1 MAEPT
6 LKRDARGDDVRRLQR
21 ALAASGFAVAA
32 DGVFGPG
39 TEGVVKRFQKSC
51 GLVADGVVGPRTWDA
66 LRQPATP
73 QKRSPQGRSAS
84 GGTLSQAGVQFIAR
98 FEGFRGALYDDAA
111 GHCTIGYGH
120 LVHHGRT
127 NGTES
132 AEFRKGIS
140 KERALVL
147 LADDAAKA
155 AEAVV
160 ERVKV
165 PLAQHQFDALVSF
178 VFNLGAGAFAESTLL
193 RELNAGRY
201 DAVPPQLDRWV
212 KAGGKTLEGLVRRRK
227 AEGVLFSQGTYQ

>member
-1 MAEPT
+1 MADPT
-6 LKRDARGDDVRRLQR
+6 LKRDARGGDVQRLQR
-21 ALAASGFAVAA
+21 ALTASGFAVAT
-32 DGVFGPG
+32 DGVFGPA
-39 TEGVVKRFQKSC
+39 TEGVVKRFQASC
-51 GLVADGVVGPRTWDA
+51 GLVADGVVGSRTWGA
-66 LRQPATP
+66 LRRSAPRPERTP
-73 QKRSPQGRSAS
+73 QSRSA
-84 GGTLSQAGVQFIAR
+84 GGTLSPAGVQFIAR

-111 GHCTIGYGH
+111 GHCTIGFGH

-127 NGTES
+127 NGTEP

-140 KERALVL
+140 KERALEL

-155 AEAVV
+155 AKAVV
-160 ERVKV
+160 ERVNV

-212 KAGGKTLEGLVRRRK
+212 KAGGKTLQGLVRRRN
-227 AEGVLFSQGTYQ
+227 AEGVLFSQGRYE